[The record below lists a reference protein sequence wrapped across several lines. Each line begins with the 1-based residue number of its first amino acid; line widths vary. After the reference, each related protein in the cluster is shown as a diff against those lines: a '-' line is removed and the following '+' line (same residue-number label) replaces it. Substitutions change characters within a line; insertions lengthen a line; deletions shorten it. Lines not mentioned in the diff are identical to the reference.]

1 MHFPHVFAYDSGTC
15 LWRSFMKH
23 VAIIYKRS
31 RPDAKTLAGELRDW
45 FEQQDIQVFCTQ
57 NIDDS
62 NVACGYQKIDIPQ
75 SAEIAVVLGGDGTF
89 LSVARFLEDRSTPVI
104 GVNLG
109 GLGFLTEITKE
120 TCHRELQEILNGK
133 FEIEQRM
140 RLQVITRREGK
151 EIFRQSV
158 LNDVVINKGALAR
171 IVDVKINIDG
181 RYLTHYRAD
190 GLIFATPTG
199 STAYNLSAGGPI
211 VYPTTR
217 SIILTPI
224 CPFTL
229 TNRPIILPSEVVIEV
244 ELGERI
250 KDVTLTC
257 DGQVGCQLAPSDT
270 IFISA
275 AANPLRLIKTPS
287 VDYFEILRTKLKW
300 GQY

>member
-1 MHFPHVFAYDSGTC
+1 MQ
-15 LWRSFMKH
+15 H

-31 RPDAKTLAGELRDW
+31 RPDAKTLANKLTTW
-45 FEQQDIQVFCTQ
+45 FERQQIEVFCAQ

-62 NVACGYQKIDIPQ
+62 NLACNYEKIDIPETV
-75 SAEIAVVLGGDGTF
+75 EIAIVLGGDGTL
-89 LSVARFLEDRSTPVI
+89 LSVARFLENRSTPIV

-109 GLGFLTEITKE
+109 GLGFLTEISKE
-120 TCHRELQEILNGK
+120 TCYRELQTIVEGK
-133 FEIEQRM
+133 YEIEERM
-140 RLQVITRREGK
+140 RLQVSTQRDGK

-158 LNDVVINKGALAR
+158 LNDVVINKGAIAR
-171 IVDVKINIDG
+171 IVDVKISIDD

-190 GLIFATPTG
+190 GLIVATPTG

-211 VYPTTR
+211 VYPTSHCTV
-217 SIILTPI
+217 LTPI

-229 TNRPIILPSEVVIEV
+229 TNRPIILPSEVVIQV

-250 KDVTLTC
+250 KDVTVTC
-257 DGQVGCQLAPSDT
+257 DGQVACELASSDK

-275 AANPLRLIKTPS
+275 APNPLSLIKTATI
-287 VDYFEILRTKLKW
+287 DYFEILRTKLKW